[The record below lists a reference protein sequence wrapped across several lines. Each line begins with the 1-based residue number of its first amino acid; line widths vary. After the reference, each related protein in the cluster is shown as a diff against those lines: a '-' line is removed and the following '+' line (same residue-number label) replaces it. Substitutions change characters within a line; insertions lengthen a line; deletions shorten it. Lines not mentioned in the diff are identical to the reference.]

1 LHLYRFDSEEEP
13 LTYQSFV
20 HPNQLA
26 YPEVCQTTIRKFMI
40 NMGNDDFSYYSKIS
54 GTEVLLTLSDDE
66 DSLVI
71 YENFPREVHMIN

>member
-1 LHLYRFDSEEEP
+1 
-13 LTYQSFV
+13 
-20 HPNQLA
+20 
-26 YPEVCQTTIRKFMI
+26 MI

-71 YENFPREVHMIN
+71 YDNFPREVHMIN